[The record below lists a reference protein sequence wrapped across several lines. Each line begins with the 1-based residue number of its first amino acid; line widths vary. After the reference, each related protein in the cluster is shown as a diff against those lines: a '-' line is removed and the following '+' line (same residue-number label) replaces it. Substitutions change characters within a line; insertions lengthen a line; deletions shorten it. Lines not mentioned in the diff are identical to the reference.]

1 MNKRVYDVAFKKMAV
16 ELSDTKGSVKFAVEE
31 LGIGPGRISI
41 GRTSIKV
48 SVRVLFQLQA
58 WAMSRKKSEGYRKN
72 SGRHSKSVTS

>member
-16 ELSDTKGSVKFAVEE
+16 ELSDTKGSVKVAVEE

-58 WAMSRKKSEGYRKN
+58 WAMSRKKSESCKKN
-72 SGRHSKSVTS
+72 PWRHSRGVIP